1 MIKEK
6 APNGCPLCGSKRE
19 WIFIGEKKE
28 GLSAGKAIVGGVLF
42 GGIGALAG
50 AASGNSGFSYHCR
63 KCGFSETYKI
73 RNDFVYNNPVE
84 IEQKDPDSENA
95 VNNQN
100 VVIKNTPVILVNGD
114 NIKAI
119 LARIDLLL
127 EDKEW
132 EKAYDYCEQ
141 VLNYDPY
148 NAEVYIKRILVSLK
162 LSKESDLKIQKNVLE
177 QNPDYKK
184 AIRFSDDETRIRL
197 QEYNDIIKKNI
208 EDENNESLY
217 KEALFLLAKSD
228 IDDHKKAEEI
238 FIGLGNYK
246 DSPECLERCK
256 KNRLLLEEEQK
267 EKLYE
272 KANDLLNKENLSEYK
287 SAEEIFRGLGDYKES
302 VEYLEECRRKIDDIE
317 RNEEVL
323 RRKKKKRILIFL
335 IAISSFVIMGICF
348 GIKYNIENEQRL
360 QRDIAYKDATIKAV
374 KEQAYQWAHEEVID
388 SAKDYAL
395 TVSNFNVDFEKENDK
410 GEEFCLKG
418 KFSYEVRGSDWND
431 TRSLIGT
438 ITVTGE
444 WYDENYIGDREVE
457 MHLTYDKE

>member
-1 MIKEK
+1 M
-6 APNGCPLCGSKRE
+6 
-19 WIFIGEKKE
+19 
-28 GLSAGKAIVGGVLF
+28 
-42 GGIGALAG
+42 
-50 AASGNSGFSYHCR
+50 
-63 KCGFSETYKI
+63 
-73 RNDFVYNNPVE
+73 
-84 IEQKDPDSENA
+84 
-95 VNNQN
+95 NNQN

-177 QNPDYKK
+177 QNPDYIK

-302 VEYLEECRRKIDDIE
+302 VEYLEECGRKIDDIE

-438 ITVTGE
+438 ITATGE

>member
-1 MIKEK
+1 M
-6 APNGCPLCGSKRE
+6 
-19 WIFIGEKKE
+19 
-28 GLSAGKAIVGGVLF
+28 
-42 GGIGALAG
+42 
-50 AASGNSGFSYHCR
+50 
-63 KCGFSETYKI
+63 
-73 RNDFVYNNPVE
+73 
-84 IEQKDPDSENA
+84 
-95 VNNQN
+95 
-100 VVIKNTPVILVNGD
+100 
-114 NIKAI
+114 
-119 LARIDLLL
+119 
-127 EDKEW
+127 
-132 EKAYDYCEQ
+132 
-141 VLNYDPY
+141 
-148 NAEVYIKRILVSLK
+148 
-162 LSKESDLKIQKNVLE
+162 
-177 QNPDYKK
+177 
-184 AIRFSDDETRIRL
+184 
-197 QEYNDIIKKNI
+197 
-208 EDENNESLY
+208 
-217 KEALFLLAKSD
+217 
-228 IDDHKKAEEI
+228 
-238 FIGLGNYK
+238 
-246 DSPECLERCK
+246 
-256 KNRLLLEEEQK
+256 LLEEEQK

-302 VEYLEECRRKIDDIE
+302 VEYLEECGRKIDDIE

-438 ITVTGE
+438 ITATGE

-457 MHLTYDKE
+457 MHLTYDK